1 MLTELEKRI
10 DKVKLQQRIENI
22 KKDKSE
28 LRNTMTEMKKI
39 KYGKTMKLKMDSCI
53 IQALITHQI

>member
-22 KKDKSE
+22 KRDKSE
-28 LRNTMTEMKKI
+28 LKNTITEMKKI
-39 KYGKTMKLKMDSCI
+39 N
-53 IQALITHQI
+53 

>member
-22 KKDKSE
+22 KRDKSE
-28 LRNTMTEMKKI
+28 LRNTMTERKKI
-39 KYGKTMKLKMDSCI
+39 N
-53 IQALITHQI
+53 